1 MKKHLISTFI
11 LIVYSV
17 ILIKVMVYKDVPLIR
32 IGSLMLNFGGTQV
45 GPANLVPFKT
55 ILPYLLGE
63 KGLLIAAINLF
74 GNIVLLVPIGFLV
87 PFVFRNI
94 TWKKT
99 LALAVAAGFV
109 IEAMQVVL
117 RLGIFDI
124 DDVMLNAI
132 GVIIGYWVFVILE
145 NWVRSGKYKTIIIT
159 AILVIATGGA
169 VLYVI
174 YPKGQQRVN
183 YLRGPEKGPSDRFD
197 NEERKIS
204 PGVDPCNGTG
214 GTGQIVSVE
223 NNTMTIKGDNGTSQI
238 IKLTDKT
245 KFRTSMGPVSK
256 SDLNRGDGVTVVID
270 GSETATLV
278 LICNAAIK

>member
-1 MKKHLISTFI
+1 VKKHLISTFI

>member
-1 MKKHLISTFI
+1 
-11 LIVYSV
+11 
-17 ILIKVMVYKDVPLIR
+17 VP
-32 IGSLMLNFGGTQV
+32 V
-45 GPANLVPFKT
+45 GL
-55 ILPYLLGE
+55 
-63 KGLLIAAINLF
+63 
-74 GNIVLLVPIGFLV
+74 LV
-87 PFVFRNI
+87 PFVYQNL
-94 TWKKT
+94 TWKK
-99 LALAVAAGFV
+99 ALAFAVATGFA
-109 IEAMQVVL
+109 IEGMQVLFRV
-117 RLGIFDI
+117 GIFDI

-214 GTGQIVSVE
+214 GTGQIVNVG
-223 NNTMTIKGDNGTSQI
+223 NNTITIKGGNGISQI
-238 IKLTDKT
+238 IKLTDQT
-245 KFRTSMGPVSK
+245 TIRNSMGTASI
-256 SDLNRGDGVTVVID
+256 SDLKTGDGVTVVID

-278 LICNAAIK
+278 LICNAAKK